1 MEEQRRRVTDPAA
14 HGETE
19 SAEDRAL
26 RPVRL
31 DDFIGQERLK
41 GQLRL
46 FLQAARQREEPLDHL
61 LLHGPPGLGKTTL
74 AGIVAREMEAELRLT
89 SGPAFQN
96 SAELLS
102 ILTRDE
108 GRQCLF
114 IDEIHRL
121 SRIVEEHLYPA
132 MEDFRVELVID
143 KGPAARHYQLQL
155 EPFTL
160 VGATTRA
167 GLLTPALRSRFGI
180 VLHLD
185 FYPPAELARIVARSA
200 GLLGLDL
207 SGEGAVEIARRSRGT
222 PRVANRLLRRVRDVA
237 QVQGAAVVDAAVAG
251 RALDLLE
258 VDQLGLESLDRS
270 YLRCLVEGFDG
281 GPVGLSTLAVS
292 LGEETDTLEDVVEPF
307 LIQEGLV
314 HRTPRGRMATRRG
327 FEHLGRSVPPR
338 GEAELF

>member
-1 MEEQRRRVTDPAA
+1 MKQQPERVTDPKHTRADG
-14 HGETE
+14 GE
-19 SAEDRAL
+19 DHAL
-26 RPVRL
+26 RPTRL
-31 DDFIGQERLK
+31 QDFIGQQRLK
-41 GQLRL
+41 SQLRL
-46 FLQAARQREEPLDHL
+46 FIDAARGRNESLDHL

-74 AGIVAREMEAELRLT
+74 AGIVAREMDAELRVT
-89 SGPAFQN
+89 SGPAFSN

-108 GRQCLF
+108 GRQCVF

-121 SRIVEEHLYPA
+121 NRVVEEHLYPA

-143 KGPAARHYQLQL
+143 KGPAARHYQLDL

-185 FYPPAELARIVARSA
+185 FYPPAELALIVARSA
-200 GLLGLDL
+200 SLLQLDL
-207 SGEGAVEIARRSRGT
+207 SEDGAMEIARRSRGT

-237 QVQGAAVVDAAVAG
+237 QVEGFDSVDREVVR
-251 RALDLLE
+251 RALKLLE
-258 VDQLGLESLDRS
+258 VDHLGLENLDRT
-270 YLRCLVEGFDG
+270 YLRTITTSFDG
-281 GPVGLSTLAVS
+281 GPVGISTLAVS
-292 LGEETDTLEDVVEPF
+292 LGEETDTLEDMVEPF

-314 HRTPRGRMATRRG
+314 HRTPRGRVATRRA
-327 FEHLGRSVPPR
+327 FEHLGLPLPPLE
-338 GEAELF
+338 GEPGLF